1 MVFLR
6 SVGLLN
12 TGVWLGAAVFYTFA
26 AGPAMASREMEDLL
40 SARNYPYFAVAIA
53 QILGW
58 RYFHLQL
65 VCSVVA
71 VLHVLA
77 EWLYLGKVPGRLW
90 RGLLVA
96 LLAVNLA
103 GGFWLQPRLKS
114 WHHLTYALNTPG
126 ETRKSAARAFR
137 AWQGVAEMVNFLM
150 VGGLG
155 VYLWRLANPPDPT
168 RYVST
173 TKFRS

>member
-12 TGVWLGAAVFYTFA
+12 TAVWFGAAIFYTFA

-40 SARNYPYFAVAIA
+40 TARNYPYFSVAIA
-53 QILGW
+53 QILGG
-58 RYFHLQL
+58 RYFELQL

-77 EWLYLGKVPGRLW
+77 ERLYLGKVPRRLW

-96 LLAVNLA
+96 LIAVNLA

-114 WHHLTYALNTPG
+114 WHHLAYALNTPA
-126 ETRKSAARAFR
+126 ETRQSAARAFR

-168 RYVST
+168 RYVG